1 VDQYCVVVCG
11 LRAGASDEASTWAPV
26 AAALRMEH
34 DEFSRRVVAA
44 LPRIVRQQLDR
55 SSAER
60 IAQLLQGLHVDAHAL
75 PGDEELAY
83 IDRDGSSRG
92 PLPRSALDAFIAPGE
107 SYRLHGS
114 LAWQIWPEPL
124 EYESSPP
131 PAQAF
136 DEVMAAPV
144 DEAFAAAPAEPLDDE
159 PPAPAAVSASPGL
172 PPPLP
177 TASSPAAVEPPVPGD
192 ELATDD
198 ALVNPSSD
206 EPVGE
211 ADVAAPPA
219 ETTSHPPRRSR
230 LGRMLLLLALVGVA
244 AWAYLNWG
252 ADTHVDDSPPAAAVG
267 HAQPANSTTAAAAA
281 AAATSAAAAPAMAA
295 STPTASAS
303 STPAAATSV
312 PASGGTAAL
321 PAAAA
326 TTAAPAAASS
336 AAPAASASA
345 VPAHAASA
353 MATPTTPAA
362 AGSSAR
368 G

>member
-1 VDQYCVVVCG
+1 
-11 LRAGASDEASTWAPV
+11 
-26 AAALRMEH
+26 MEH

-60 IAQLLQGLHVDAHAL
+60 IAQLLQGLHVDARAL

-177 TASSPAAVEPPVPGD
+177 TASSPAAVEPPVPDD

-198 ALVNPSSD
+198 ALINPSSD

-230 LGRMLLLLALVGVA
+230 LGRMLLLLALVGLA

-267 HAQPANSTTAAAAA
+267 HAQPANSTTAAA

-353 MATPTTPAA
+353 TATPTTPAA

-368 G
+368 S

>member
-1 VDQYCVVVCG
+1 
-11 LRAGASDEASTWAPV
+11 
-26 AAALRMEH
+26 MEH

-60 IAQLLQGLHVDAHAL
+60 IAQLLQGLHVDARAL

-114 LAWQIWPEPL
+114 MAWQIWPEPL

-177 TASSPAAVEPPVPGD
+177 TASSPAAVEPPVPD
-192 ELATDD
+192 DVLATDE
-198 ALVNPSSD
+198 ALINPSSD
-206 EPVGE
+206 EPVG
-211 ADVAAPPA
+211 
-219 ETTSHPPRRSR
+219 
-230 LGRMLLLLALVGVA
+230 
-244 AWAYLNWG
+244 
-252 ADTHVDDSPPAAAVG
+252 
-267 HAQPANSTTAAAAA
+267 
-281 AAATSAAAAPAMAA
+281 
-295 STPTASAS
+295 
-303 STPAAATSV
+303 
-312 PASGGTAAL
+312 
-321 PAAAA
+321 
-326 TTAAPAAASS
+326 
-336 AAPAASASA
+336 
-345 VPAHAASA
+345 
-353 MATPTTPAA
+353 
-362 AGSSAR
+362 
-368 G
+368 

>member
-1 VDQYCVVVCG
+1 
-11 LRAGASDEASTWAPV
+11 
-26 AAALRMEH
+26 MEH

-60 IAQLLQGLHVDAHAL
+60 IAQLLQGLHVDARAL

-92 PLPRSALDAFIAPGE
+92 PLPRLALDAFIAPGE

-177 TASSPAAVEPPVPGD
+177 TASSPAAGEPPVPDD

-198 ALVNPSSD
+198 ALINPSSD

-211 ADVAAPPA
+211 VDVAAPPA

-230 LGRMLLLLALVGVA
+230 LGRMLLLLALVGLA

-321 PAAAA
+321 PAAVA